1 MAHRS
6 VLRSTAPLVAILIGA
21 SAVITVP
28 QHSPAEARP
37 CVFHDIPRRRCPRP
51 TTPAVTTTTTPAVT
65 TTTAPAVT
73 TTTAPAVT
81 TTTAPTTTR
90 PSEPSATTSPPGTPG
105 PVTPGT
111 QFTANFATPQDFFGR
126 FQTQVFTGGTT
137 ERGTHTDWL
146 GDHSMECGGPTT
158 KRHIHH
164 ESHADD
170 ANLFW
175 HCAPNGPDS
184 GHLMTSFLTE
194 GYGQVDFAPNR
205 SFTNIRKV
213 CWDQSMVGLP
223 RKWVQVV
230 VIPEALYQQNNGAL
244 NYGLPE
250 LQPVPAGDTLAIG
263 PLPIEASTGRPMW
276 PGRDAFNN
284 VWAPQWDSFV
294 GVFTVGSV
302 NGIYSKQGNHAD
314 FGGREITDP
323 APRFRHCMTDLE
335 NGTMRFVID
344 LPGGTLN
351 EKDVTLP
358 GSLPNGPARVIF
370 QDDTYDAFKADNPDP
385 TGLNGGTV
393 ESTWHWDNITI
404 D

>member
-1 MAHRS
+1 MLSRLFVAGALIAAA
-6 VLRSTAPLVAILIGA
+6 VALAPDSPGA
-21 SAVITVP
+21 ATPDSSSAVG
-28 QHSPAEARP
+28 ARP
-37 CVFHDIPRRRCPRP
+37 CRHHNTPSRWCPRP
-51 TTPAVTTTTTPAVT
+51 PPTTTTTAVAT
-65 TTTAPAVT
+65 TTTTVAAT
-73 TTTAPAVT
+73 TTTT
-81 TTTAPTTTR
+81 GTTTATTQPPTGAGFHVDFDR
-90 PSEPSATTSPPGTPG
+90 IEDLDGF
-105 PVTPGT
+105 
-111 QFTANFATPQDFFGR
+111 QF
-126 FQTQVFTGGTT
+126 QVFTGGTT
-137 ERGTHTDWL
+137 VRGTHTDWL
-146 GDHSMECGGPTT
+146 GDHDSMCGGPLT
-158 KRHIHH
+158 KRHVHH

-170 ANLFW
+170 DNLVW
-175 HCAPNGPDS
+175 WCAPNGPDT

-194 GYGQVDFAPNR
+194 GYGQVDFAPRR
-205 SFTNIRKV
+205 SFTNLKRI

-223 RKWVQVV
+223 RKWVQIV
-230 VIPEALYQQNNGAL
+230 VIPESLYQANGGAI

-250 LQPVPAGDTLAIG
+250 LQPVPAGGTLGIG
-263 PLPIEASTGRPMW
+263 PLPIQDTNLNGIVGDDGDMPIW
-276 PGRDAFNN
+276 PGREAFNN
-284 VWAPQWDSFV
+284 IWAPRWDSFV

-302 NGIYSKQGNHAD
+302 NGIYSKQGNWAD

-323 APRFRHCMTDLE
+323 APRFQHCMTDLE

-404 D
+404 E